1 MFNML
6 VKEAKFNEH
15 KIGYIFAFKPYINL
29 EGKKI
34 QILPKE

>member
-15 KIGYIFAFKPYINL
+15 KIGYIFAFKPYINRR
-29 EGKKI
+29 KKI
-34 QILPKE
+34 QV